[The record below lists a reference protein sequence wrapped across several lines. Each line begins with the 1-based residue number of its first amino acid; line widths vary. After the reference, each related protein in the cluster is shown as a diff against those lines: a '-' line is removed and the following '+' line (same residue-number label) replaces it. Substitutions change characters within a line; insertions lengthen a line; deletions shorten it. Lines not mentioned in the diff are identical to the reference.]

1 MKISVTNFTDVLLI
15 LFINFCSISNKVEFS
30 VKYFRTLNKLQEF
43 QSYFIPIEKSK
54 LQEQRKAGL
63 KQLC

>member
-1 MKISVTNFTDVLLI
+1 MKISVTSFTDVLLI

-43 QSYFIPIEKSK
+43 QSYFIPIEKPK
-54 LQEQRKAGL
+54 LQEQRKAGP